1 MVSFALRTGYDI
13 RKVYA
18 LMGDIYYQQDIYHF
32 LFTLPMVLIDFALLQ
47 LLLSGLEQT
56 GFGKYIIYSSR
67 NLNVIYIIQWLLVT
81 YTFVFLV
88 LNGIQSIG
96 VAAVIPTGLLITA
109 ASIGLSVIWKR
120 VRPGGCP
127 AKRST
132 FVELIPI
139 F

>member
-1 MVSFALRTGYDI
+1 MVA
-13 RKVYA
+13 
-18 LMGDIYYQQDIYHF
+18 MGIG
-32 LFTLPMVLIDFALLQ
+32 MVMTRHDAPKQF
-47 LLLSGLEQT
+47 
-56 GFGKYIIYSSR
+56 IYSSR

-120 VRPGGCP
+120 VRQGS
-127 AKRST
+127 ARQ
-132 FVELIPI
+132 
-139 F
+139 